1 MAIAGVTSDYT
12 GRKKDISIL
21 QYPDATLVD
30 AQTVNPKFGKN
41 SRCCAGVQS
50 LVQKYVVILLTNLGT
65 QEKYPGFGTDFM
77 YTLQAGISPTD
88 RLMAAQIFHLASYK
102 AVNTLKEY
110 QQEHEEIPLDER
122 IVNAT
127 LTDISLR
134 GGAAGFDVTIT
145 TEAENTIQFII
156 PLPK

>member
-1 MAIAGVTSDYT
+1 MAIAGVTTDYT

-30 AQTVNPKFGKN
+30 AQTVSPKFGKN
-41 SRCCAGVQS
+41 TRFCAGVQS
-50 LVQKYVVILLTNLGT
+50 LVQKYVVILLTNLES
-65 QEKYPGFGTDFM
+65 QEKYPDFGTNFM

-88 RLMAAQIFHLASYK
+88 RLLAAQIFNLASYK
-102 AVNTLKEY
+102 TVNTIKEY
-110 QQEHEEIPLDER
+110 QQEHADIPSDER
-122 IVNAT
+122 IVKAT

-134 GGAAGFDVTIT
+134 GGSVGFDVTIT
-145 TEAENTIQFII
+145 TEAEDTIQFII